1 MVRGLTLSGQVDV
14 VAETEDGPATL
25 TAIREH
31 LPDVALVDFRMPSLE
46 GPQIARAVVR
56 DALRTRVL
64 LLSAFTD
71 GPLVYNALQEGAAG
85 YLSKEAKRS
94 EIVAGVLACARGE
107 HVLAADLAAGM
118 VGEIQQRG
126 RPSGPRLSERE
137 AQVLALIAQGKSIP
151 AIAGELYLGVTTVK
165 THAQHLYEK
174 LGVSDRAAAVAE
186 AMRRG
191 LLE

>member
-25 TAIREH
+25 AAIREH
-31 LPDVALVDFRMPSLE
+31 LPDVALVDFRMPGLE

-56 DALRTRVL
+56 DALRTQVL
-64 LLSAFTD
+64 LLLAFTD
-71 GPLVYNALQEGAAG
+71 GPLVYDALQEGAAG

-94 EIVAGVLACARGE
+94 EIVPG
-107 HVLAADLAAGM
+107 DLAAGM

-137 AQVLALIAQGKSIP
+137 AQVLALIAQGESIP

-174 LGVSDRAAAVAE
+174 LGVSDCAAAVAE